1 MKPWSKFA
9 LVGLLLA
16 SPAFAGDDTLDAL
29 LTSGPVATNIPL
41 PDPTHVPI
49 VFGKDI
55 KWTSTNGMRQAALFG
70 DPSKP
75 GIYGVLIE
83 WLPGHYS
90 HPHFHTTER
99 YAYVIS
105 GTWWVSAS
113 DTWDPA
119 KAYPVPAGSYVRD
132 LTNQVHWD
140 GAKDGPCLLMLVGE
154 GPMTTKPVPE
164 AKDSVKE

>member
-1 MKPWSKFA
+1 MKPWSSI
-9 LVGLLLA
+9 LICSSLLA
-16 SPAFAGDDTLDAL
+16 TPAFATDLDAL
-29 LTSGPVATNIPL
+29 LKSGPVTSAIPL

-55 KWTSTNGMRQAALFG
+55 VWKGADGMRQALLFG
-70 DPSKP
+70 DPDKA

-90 HPHFHTTER
+90 HPHFHSTDR

-105 GTWWVSAS
+105 GIWWVSAS
-113 DTWDPA
+113 STWDPA

-132 LTNQVHWD
+132 LADKVHWD
-140 GAKDGPCLLMLVGE
+140 GAKDTPCLLMLVGE
-154 GPMTTKPVPE
+154 GPMVTTPLKQ
-164 AKDSVKE
+164 

>member
-1 MKPWSKFA
+1 MRFWFGMAVSGLI
-9 LVGLLLA
+9 LVTPSLA
-16 SPAFAGDDTLDAL
+16 ADSGMDTLL
-29 LTSGPVATNIPL
+29 NSGPVAINVPL
-41 PDPTHVPI
+41 PDPAHVPI

-55 KWTSTNGMRQAALFG
+55 PWKAGNGMRQAALFG

-90 HPHFHTTER
+90 HPHFHTTDR
-99 YAYVIS
+99 YAYVVS

-113 DTWDPA
+113 TTWDPA
-119 KAYPVPAGSYVRD
+119 QAYPVPAGSYVRD
-132 LTNQVHWD
+132 LANKVHWD

-154 GPMTTKPVPE
+154 GPMTTTPVPE
-164 AKDSVKE
+164 APDSVKP

>member
-1 MKPWSKFA
+1 MHRVHKLA
-9 LVGLLLA
+9 LAATLLA
-16 SPAFAGDDTLDAL
+16 APAFAGDIDTLQNA
-29 LTSGPVATNIPL
+29 GPGATNVPL
-41 PDPTHVPI
+41 PDPSHVEI

-55 KWTSTNGMRQAALFG
+55 KWTSGNGMRQAPLFG

-83 WLPGHYS
+83 WQPGHYS
-90 HPHFHTTER
+90 HPHFHTTDR
-99 YAYVIS
+99 YAYVIT

-113 DTWDPA
+113 TTWDPA

-132 LTNQVHWD
+132 LANQVHWD

-154 GPMTTKPVPE
+154 GPMTTSPVPE
-164 AKDSVKE
+164 AKDSVKP

>member
-1 MKPWSKFA
+1 MKRFA
-9 LVGLLLA
+9 GLVFFTFVQCT
-16 SPAFAGDDTLDAL
+16 PAFADNNLDAL
-29 LTSGPVATNIPL
+29 LNSGPVATSIPL

-55 KWTSTNGMRQAALFG
+55 PWKSGDGMRQALLFG

-75 GIYGVLIE
+75 GIYGLLIE

-90 HPHFHTTER
+90 HPHFHSTDR

-113 DTWDPA
+113 NTWDPS
-119 KAYPVPAGSYVRD
+119 KAYPAPAGSYVRD
-132 LTNQVHWD
+132 LANQVHWD
-140 GAKDGPCLLMLVGE
+140 GAKDAPCLLMLVGE
-154 GPMTTKPVPE
+154 GPMVTTQAPE
-164 AKDSVKE
+164 SGK